1 MSKYFVNKLNVV
13 VRDDEN
19 DIEDLEEI
27 IECGLYDLDTDDEEK
42 HIYSSFE
49 TDFHYEIVDI
59 EYKNTSS
66 IKGTYYDYSMT
77 DMNIDGFM
85 EIMDSISGHEVMTA
99 SLLYQ
104 ALDDGLDFCSR
115 KVISLYNLNIHNDDK
130 KLFKTIMNNM
140 IGLVWQKERFIG
152 NCVTIMD
159 DILKDWQK
167 EILEDLGFEYYS
179 CKNEEMGIY
188 YYKNDDFMDEVH
200 WM

>member
-1 MSKYFVNKLNVV
+1 MSKYFVNKLNVD

-27 IECGLYDLDTDDEEK
+27 IECGLFDLDTDEDEK
-42 HIYSSFE
+42 QIYSSFE
-49 TDFHYEIVDI
+49 SDFHYEVVDI
-59 EYKNTSS
+59 ENKDTST
-66 IKGTYYDYSMT
+66 IRGTFYDYSMT
-77 DMNIDGFM
+77 DYDVDNIM
-85 EIMDSISGHEVMTA
+85 EIMDSISGHELMVA

-104 ALDDGLDFCSR
+104 ALDDDLDFTSKR
-115 KVISLYNLNIHNDDK
+115 VISLYNLKIHNDDK

-159 DILKDWQK
+159 DILTDWQK
-167 EILEDLGFEYYS
+167 EILEELGFEHYYS
-179 CKNEEMGIY
+179 KSEEVGIY
-188 YYKNDDFMDEVH
+188 YYNNDSFMDEVN